1 MSNRRRTE
9 NFSVRFVEQRAEGW
23 AFYVGDF
30 FRMQL
35 DIRLDQRMDV
45 IANKEKKERLG
56 RPLTSGEK
64 IIRSVWT
71 QGDPPAYSFG
81 RGHIFHEVGTSND
94 GIRRS
99 IVVLLGKPDPGALVE
114 RETTDEAGSETTLVA
129 ETEEAD
135 GKEGFVDYEVLTY
148 KRGVL
153 VVNEDGHA
161 IKEQSSRTQAGF
173 VELLRTGR

>member
-23 AFYVGDF
+23 AFYVGNF

-64 IIRSVWT
+64 IIRAVWT

-148 KRGVL
+148 RDGVL
-153 VVNEDGHA
+153 VVNEEGHA